1 LTESAKHA
9 TAAVLISGG
18 GSNLQAL
25 IDAAG
30 RGDIA
35 LRIAAVLSN
44 KPDAKGLQRAR
55 EAGIATECIA
65 NNAFEDRRGFDQALA
80 EAIDAYAPDLLILA
94 GFMRIL
100 SAEFVAHYAGRILN
114 IHPSLLPAYPGLHT
128 HQRAIN
134 NQDAWHGCTV
144 HFVTDELDGGPPI
157 IQARVPV
164 KPDDT
169 AETLA
174 ARVLKLEHQIYPI
187 AADLLAGGRIRCES
201 GTVYF
206 DDAPLEQPIPFEKWG
221 SSGDSLLN

>member
-1 LTESAKHA
+1 MTESTRHA

-18 GSNLQAL
+18 GSNLQSL
-25 IDAAG
+25 IDAAVS
-30 RGDIA
+30 GDIA
-35 LRIAAVLSN
+35 MQIAVVLSN
-44 KPDAKGLQRAR
+44 KPDAKGLERAR
-55 EAGIATECIA
+55 GAGIATECIE
-65 NNAFEDRRGFDQALA
+65 NKDYEDRQTFDRALA
-80 EAIDAYAPDLLILA
+80 ETIDNYAPDLLILA

-100 SAEFVAHYAGRILN
+100 STEFVAHYSGRILN

-128 HQRAIN
+128 HQRAIDN
-134 NQDAWHGCTV
+134 HDAWHGCTV

-174 ARVLKLEHQIYPI
+174 ARVLKLEHQIYPV

-206 DDAPLEQPIPFEKWG
+206 DDAPLEQPIQFEKWG
-221 SSGDSLLN
+221 NSGDSLLN